1 MPGGVART
9 SAAALNN
16 ATLPYVLELANKGV
30 KKALLDNDHLL
41 NGLNVF
47 KGVVTNESVGAAHDI
62 KYVDPRS
69 VIAA

>member
-30 KKALLDNDHLL
+30 KKALLDNAHLL

-47 KGVVTNESVGAAHDI
+47 KGEVTNESVGTAHHI